1 MESYTLPNL
10 LELLWSFSL
19 ESCLLMSTVANL
31 SLREYFLCSA
41 LTLKSL
47 LS

>member
-10 LELLWSFSL
+10 LDLLWSFSL

-31 SLREYFLCSA
+31 SLRESISFA
-41 LTLKSL
+41 LHSP
-47 LS
+47 